1 MIYSRKARE
10 ELKKEA
16 GSTQRGQ
23 ERAAGPILEGSEGRP
38 RIRAMPQARSTNIPA
53 PNRSTESCRSR
64 QFHPPPPNEIQAKY
78 QAVVIQI

>member
-23 ERAAGPILEGSEGRP
+23 EGAAGPILEGSEGRP
-38 RIRAMPQARSTNIPA
+38 RVRAMPQAWSTNIPA
-53 PNRSTESCRSR
+53 SNRSTEGCRNR
-64 QFHPPPPNEIQAKY
+64 PPNGIQARS